1 MVGQATSNAKFFP
14 FGFKGLNLQ
23 HFYLDI
29 VDGLEELAQDLSF
42 VFDFILMATGLFS
55 VASRG
60 LFAPVFL
67 SKI

>member
-1 MVGQATSNAKFFP
+1 M
-14 FGFKGLNLQ
+14 GLTYNII
-23 HFYLDI
+23 FYLDI

>member
-1 MVGQATSNAKFFP
+1 M
-14 FGFKGLNLQ
+14 GLTYNII
-23 HFYLDI
+23 FYLDI

-42 VFDFILMATGLFS
+42 VFDFILMATGLLS